1 MKQLPDIAPDVHR
14 AFVRG
19 AFVSRRSD
27 GHHNAVSPDMLL
39 EQTYNADAKE
49 ESGLGGITRNEA
61 ARTKW
66 VYTKSVT
73 AAVSNQL
80 KAMLHL
86 NSETDNPHHEA
97 GETRVKR
104 DAEMVNHVMA
114 AIDINPF
121 RITSEYLINIHTGQ
135 NADPEVHHDL
145 TNVENI
151 GMKALSVSLNSDK
164 KTTTTVKLKTFHS
177 QSLAKPNGKRG
188 MATKSDEVSA
198 LLRMTQ
204 IIASGGKEDVT
215 QFIGNH
221 KCSSSPPSLFDDDGR
236 MRSTGSKAT
245 LIKAILEQTKIQT
258 LEKLSQSTVKTAV
271 VIDAM
276 HLIRK
281 LSFLPN
287 ENFAHVS
294 DRYLKYLLKDVPD
307 GSEIIHFCCDR
318 YRDVSLKSEERSKR
332 AGKQRPETVYDIN
345 DTFKAPDP
353 AHFFG
358 VSQNKSR
365 LLVYLCEKWSADEV
379 SNPSLGSRKLYMG
392 GGNIT

>member
-1 MKQLPDIAPDVHR
+1 MDVKNPTKPLVYEIMFPFLVCSALFFMQLYMLQICYYFAGKIINTHGEGPGKLKWVQEARLHIVTLRNHITEYQESIQRQPNAVFWLQFIKMADILHRFIFYQREGHWQGHLTESGKMLPFLTAAGHYKYGQQSLPLYIHEMKPLPDIAPDVHR

-121 RITSEYLINIHTGQ
+121 RITSEHLINIHTGQ
-135 NADPEVHHDL
+135 NAEPEVHHDL

-164 KTTTTVKLKTFHS
+164 KTKTTVKLKTFHS

-188 MATKSDEVSA
+188 M
-198 LLRMTQ
+198 
-204 IIASGGKEDVT
+204 
-215 QFIGNH
+215 
-221 KCSSSPPSLFDDDGR
+221 
-236 MRSTGSKAT
+236 ST
-245 LIKAILEQTKIQT
+245 
-258 LEKLSQSTVKTAV
+258 
-271 VIDAM
+271 
-276 HLIRK
+276 
-281 LSFLPN
+281 
-287 ENFAHVS
+287 
-294 DRYLKYLLKDVPD
+294 
-307 GSEIIHFCCDR
+307 
-318 YRDVSLKSEERSKR
+318 
-332 AGKQRPETVYDIN
+332 
-345 DTFKAPDP
+345 
-353 AHFFG
+353 
-358 VSQNKSR
+358 
-365 LLVYLCEKWSADEV
+365 
-379 SNPSLGSRKLYMG
+379 KLYLE
-392 GGNIT
+392 